1 MNATTSNK
9 PSRQIPPLG
18 PDLRRRISRAI
29 DLLIEALDRDDAL
42 DPANECEGQE
52 LFDPARGWTAI
63 DPDLEADP
71 AERAF

>member
-1 MNATTSNK
+1 MTARTLAPT
-9 PSRQIPPLG
+9 PPLG

-52 LFDPARGWTAI
+52 LFDPVRGWIAI
-63 DPDLEADP
+63 DPDLEANP